1 MATEIKHD
9 WWILS
14 GIVSA
19 DVLASEH
26 LWYCYHI
33 LALARTDPGSPG
45 LAGVPGVSWS
55 HWSPRL
61 WPYLRSWVAIK
72 AKHHI
77 NSHQYIRQIGDY

>member
-1 MATEIKHD
+1 MASEIKHD

-33 LALARTDPGSPG
+33 LALARAVQAWQVSLVSPG
-45 LAGVPGVSWS
+45 LTGLPATGRISDLG
-55 HWSPRL
+55 
-61 WPYLRSWVAIK
+61 LR
-72 AKHHI
+72 
-77 NSHQYIRQIGDY
+77 

>member
-1 MATEIKHD
+1 MLQNVNVLESRLNREQEMATEIKHD

-19 DVLASEH
+19 DVLAGEH

-45 LAGVPGVSWS
+45 LAGVPGVS
-55 HWSPRL
+55 
-61 WPYLRSWVAIK
+61 
-72 AKHHI
+72 
-77 NSHQYIRQIGDY
+77 

>member
-33 LALARTDPGSPG
+33 LALARTVQAWQVSLVSLVSPG
-45 LAGVPGVSWS
+45 LTCLPASGRISDLG
-55 HWSPRL
+55 
-61 WPYLRSWVAIK
+61 LR
-72 AKHHI
+72 
-77 NSHQYIRQIGDY
+77 